1 MFKSIS
7 GGFLTNHY
15 NVTMAVLQK
24 FSRKW
29 CSKIFSQIYSR
40 SSMQKCDFDKV
51 AKQSDG
57 PDGLFDSENSTTRCS
72 FCFPLACIPYLGTIT
87 NGKQLIT

>member
-40 SSMQKCDFDKV
+40 SSMPKCDFDKD
-51 AKQSDG
+51 AKHS
-57 PDGLFDSENSTTRCS
+57 
-72 FCFPLACIPYLGTIT
+72 Y
-87 NGKQLIT
+87 